1 MNDKLTVKIGLEIH
15 IQLSTQRKMFC
26 LCSNKGEDEEPNK
39 FVCPIC
45 LGMPGTLPIPNIEA
59 IKSVLKLGLAL
70 GCDIAKE
77 SKFDRKHYFY
87 PDLPKGYQISQYD
100 MPFVKGGVVEIADT
114 EPFKVR
120 INRIHLEEDAGKLIH
135 SPNFTIVDLNRAG
148 TPLAE
153 LVSEP
158 DIKTPNQAK
167 LFMQE
172 LQKIVKAL
180 GVSDANMEKGH
191 LRCDANIS
199 LSSKDKQSPI
209 VEIKN
214 INSFKFVEK
223 ALDYEQNRLEEEFD
237 NFSGREGKITRGFN
251 SKTGETYSLRSK
263 EEAKD
268 YRYFPEPDIPPF
280 DLTDEKFIDIE
291 KIKAVLPKL
300 PSAMLDDLDR
310 MGLSLADSKIV
321 SVNSE
326 ILDKFLSIKS
336 KDKETLRR
344 IAKLLINEKESR
356 SKSADELLNLS
367 AATAKYHLPS
377 NIVRDILKGNVDLD
391 EYVSSQSGIAD
402 GLPEIIDQVLKSNSD
417 VVAKYKSGKKE
428 TIGFLIG
435 QAMRAAQGK
444 ANPAEIKSIL
454 ENKLGGK

>member
-1 MNDKLTVKIGLEIH
+1 
-15 IQLSTQRKMFC
+15 
-26 LCSNKGEDEEPNK
+26 
-39 FVCPIC
+39 
-45 LGMPGTLPIPNIEA
+45 
-59 IKSVLKLGLAL
+59 
-70 GCDIAKE
+70 
-77 SKFDRKHYFY
+77 
-87 PDLPKGYQISQYD
+87 
-100 MPFVKGGVVEIADT
+100 
-114 EPFKVR
+114 
-120 INRIHLEEDAGKLIH
+120 
-135 SPNFTIVDLNRAG
+135 
-148 TPLAE
+148 
-153 LVSEP
+153 
-158 DIKTPNQAK
+158 
-167 LFMQE
+167 
-172 LQKIVKAL
+172 
-180 GVSDANMEKGH
+180 
-191 LRCDANIS
+191 
-199 LSSKDKQSPI
+199 
-209 VEIKN
+209 
-214 INSFKFVEK
+214 
-223 ALDYEQNRLEEEFD
+223 
-237 NFSGREGKITRGFN
+237 
-251 SKTGETYSLRSK
+251 
-263 EEAKD
+263 
-268 YRYFPEPDIPPF
+268 
-280 DLTDEKFIDIE
+280 
-291 KIKAVLPKL
+291 
-300 PSAMLDDLDR
+300 MLDDLDR

-377 NIVRDILKGNVDLD
+377 NIVREILKGNVDLD